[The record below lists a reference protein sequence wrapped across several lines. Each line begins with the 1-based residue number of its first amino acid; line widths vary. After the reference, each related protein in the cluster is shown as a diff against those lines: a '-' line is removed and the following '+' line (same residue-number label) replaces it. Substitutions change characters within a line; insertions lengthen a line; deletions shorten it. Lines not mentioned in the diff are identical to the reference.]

1 MMDLH
6 ETFTVALEALRS
18 NKLRAVLTSLGVI
31 IGSAS
36 IVLVVTVAL
45 TGKKFVLQQIEA
57 TGSNLVWV
65 ETIKS
70 PGKAQP
76 LSHEL
81 TLEDMEIVRGSVPQV
96 VQVAGT
102 SDLQMSVV
110 AKGVERSVT
119 LLGVTEGYQ
128 EIRRLIILRGRY
140 FDSTDMERRDKVC
153 LITRQ
158 LAARL
163 FGQENPLG
171 RTVRMGELTFSVV
184 GVFVERAETFGLSDI
199 QDESVIIPFGLM
211 KYYSGANVIR
221 VLDAQAATATDVPSV
236 ERQVRQILKSRHPP
250 EAEYN
255 VQTLTVILDAARKIS
270 LALTVVLIVIAFIA
284 LLISGIGIMNIML
297 VTVKERTREIGIRK
311 AIGAAHREILY
322 QFLIEAFLISGGG
335 AVLGILIG
343 IAIPVGVQFF
353 LPGNLRVPVSGTS
366 VVLAFVVSCTTGLF
380 FGYLPASQAAKM
392 QPIESLRYE

>member
-102 SDLQMSVV
+102 SDMQMSVV

-270 LALTVVLIVIAFIA
+270 LALTVVLILIAFIA

-297 VTVKERTREIGIRK
+297 VTVKERTHEIGIRK